1 MIKVNKRQSRIGADI
16 YYIGY
21 VVNKL
26 PYNINIV
33 NPLCLILKDVTC
45 TVEKIEGSSDRYLVI
60 DLSNKDVL
68 NVFDDM
74 FLTLLVIKLIKLMV
88 IIKKCMVTLD

>member
-1 MIKVNKRQSRIGADI
+1 MNVKSLEIKNTSYYFYDDIVHANEFDKNLIKVNKIQSRIGADI

-26 PYNINIV
+26 QYNINIV

-45 TVEKIEGSSDRYLVI
+45 TVEKIEGSSDRY
-60 DLSNKDVL
+60 
-68 NVFDDM
+68 F
-74 FLTLLVIKLIKLMV
+74 
-88 IIKKCMVTLD
+88 